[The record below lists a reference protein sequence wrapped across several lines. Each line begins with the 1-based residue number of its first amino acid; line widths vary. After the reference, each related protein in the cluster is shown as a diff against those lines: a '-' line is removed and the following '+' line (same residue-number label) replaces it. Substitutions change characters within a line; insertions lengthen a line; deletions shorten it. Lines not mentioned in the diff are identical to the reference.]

1 MTNVKRLVLFA
12 GLPIVLRKLRGARS
26 VREVAA
32 GAGLVKENLAL
43 LEHRPARRFGNR
55 MLQERPGKTPRLDT
69 LDRLLRFYGIS
80 LSDLEEL
87 LQEVQSNEEKSPDAM
102 K

>member
-1 MTNVKRLVLFA
+1 MTNVKPLVLFA

-26 VREVAA
+26 VREVAE

-55 MLQERPGKTPRLDT
+55 MLEERSGKTPRLDT
-69 LDRLLRFYGIS
+69 LDCLLRFYGVS
-80 LSDLEEL
+80 LSDLEKL
-87 LQEVQSNEEKSPDAM
+87 LQEAQSKETKSRD
-102 K
+102 